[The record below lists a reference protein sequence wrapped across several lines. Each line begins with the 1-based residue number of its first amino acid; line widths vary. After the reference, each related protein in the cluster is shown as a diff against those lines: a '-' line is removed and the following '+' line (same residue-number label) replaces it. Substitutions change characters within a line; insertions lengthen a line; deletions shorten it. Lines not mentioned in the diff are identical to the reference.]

1 MTPKSLEERITRL
14 EDIHEIQNLMSRY
27 EYYHSAGMLEET
39 VQLFAQKT
47 PGVTA
52 EAGIRGVYEGIEG
65 IRRLY
70 FEVLK
75 KKNPTGNLVE
85 HDLTTPVIEVAGDG
99 KTAKG
104 LWLSPG
110 LLTARDDETDE
121 LNAFWDWTKYE
132 VDFVKE
138 DGKWKVWH
146 FHVYLTFCTP
156 YDEGWV
162 KSMVKVKSSPEI
174 PDELKPDKPT
184 TYHKPYNPSG
194 LAELVPAPPEPYET
208 Y

>member
-1 MTPKSLEERITRL
+1 MAKKSLEERIERL
-14 EDIHEIQNLMSRY
+14 EGWNEIQNTMSKY
-27 EYYHSAGMLEET
+27 AYYIQAGEQEKII
-39 VQLFAQKT
+39 QLFAQKT

-52 EAGIRGVYEGIEG
+52 EIGARGVYEGVEG
-65 IRRLY
+65 VRKLN

-75 KKNPTGNLVE
+75 KPDRTGFLVE
-85 HDLTTPVIEVAGDG
+85 HDLTTPIIEVAGDG

-110 LLTARDDETDE
+110 LLCARDPKTSEME
-121 LNAFWDWTKYE
+121 ALWDWVKYE

-138 DGKWKVWH
+138 DGKWKIWH
-146 FHVYLTFCTP
+146 FHVYLTFCAT
-156 YDEGWV
+156 YEEGWA
-162 KSMVKVKSSPEI
+162 KGQKKKISPDL

-184 TYHKPYNPSG
+184 TYHKPYDPNG
-194 LAELVPAPPEPYET
+194 IMELVPAPPEPYET